1 MKEGLLGPKVENVA
15 VAIVQD
21 IIDQGEPMYYVYLL
35 NLRDD
40 IMEGVIINSVG
51 YGELKADG
59 EQIRTSTLRHTLEIL
74 LPEEAAKARI
84 LALENASVTEMH
96 QYGRQLLAAG
106 KTAEA
111 FSVFEKNHKKNNGAW
126 PTNAGMMRG
135 YAGMGNLK
143 KALEYA
149 KLALVQA
156 PDELNKKG
164 LQANIAQLEAG
175 HSL

>member
-51 YGELKADG
+51 YGEMNADG

-74 LPEEAAKARI
+74 LPEEAAK
-84 LALENASVTEMH
+84 LEPIMEDVFGLSNEYWVSFWVNDDMYDKKFVFLPNTISSDKMEWIP
-96 QYGRQLLAAG
+96 LLG
-106 KTAEA
+106 
-111 FSVFEKNHKKNNGAW
+111 
-126 PTNAGMMRG
+126 
-135 YAGMGNLK
+135 
-143 KALEYA
+143 
-149 KLALVQA
+149 
-156 PDELNKKG
+156 KKG
-164 LQANIAQLEAG
+164 LLIR
-175 HSL
+175 

>member
-51 YGELKADG
+51 YGDLKADG

-74 LPEEAAKARI
+74 LPEEAAK
-84 LALENASVTEMH
+84 LEPIMEDVFGLSNEYWVSFWVNEDMYDKKFVFLPNTISAEKMEWIP
-96 QYGRQLLAAG
+96 LLG
-106 KTAEA
+106 
-111 FSVFEKNHKKNNGAW
+111 
-126 PTNAGMMRG
+126 
-135 YAGMGNLK
+135 
-143 KALEYA
+143 
-149 KLALVQA
+149 
-156 PDELNKKG
+156 KKG
-164 LQANIAQLEAG
+164 LLIR
-175 HSL
+175 